1 MINQDHTYKI
11 ALVGDCLAN
20 GGAEKVHALLSVYFQ
35 EQGMKVHNCIF
46 VDWVSYDY
54 SGSLFNLGIINPD
67 ANFIKRKITRFFAFK
82 KFIKE
87 NNVDVVID
95 FRMRTSFL
103 QEFLLSTFCYSK
115 NTYYTV
121 HSGIL
126 EYYFP
131 KYFWLSKLIYQNKN
145 IVAVSRAIQKAIIEI
160 GISKQVDQIYN
171 PIDLRAISQLQTEYL
186 VSEENYI
193 LAVGRMNDDVKQ
205 FDKLIRAYA
214 TSLLPAKKIKLVLLG
229 EGINRTK
236 YESIANELGVRD
248 LVVFEGFVKNP
259 FPYYHKALFTVL
271 SSKNEGFPNVILE
284 SFAVGTPVVSFDC
297 FSGPN
302 EIVVDKQNG
311 LLLTNQNF
319 DKFTEAMNLFVND
332 NHLYNHCKQNTKES
346 LTIFEIEN
354 IGKQWLELF
363 KNKVS

>member
-54 SGSLFNLGIINPD
+54 LGSLFNLGIINPD

-115 NTYYTV
+115 NTYFTV

-131 KYFWLSKLIYQNKN
+131 KNSWLSKLIYQNKN
-145 IVAVSRAIQKAIIEI
+145 IVAVSIAIQKAIIEK

-171 PIDLRAISQLQTEYL
+171 PIDLKAISQLQTEYL

-229 EGINRTK
+229 DGTNRLK
-236 YESIANELGVRD
+236 NKNIAIELGLID
-248 LVVFEGFVKNP
+248 LVVFKGFVENP

-302 EIVVDKQNG
+302 EIIVDKQNG
-311 LLLTNQNF
+311 LLVPNQNF

-346 LTIFEIEN
+346 LTIFEIEI